1 MPYQIRI
8 RRDTTSNWTSN
19 DPILALGEMGFAT
32 DTNEIRVGNG
42 PDVWSDLEPI
52 KSDADAIKIAGYNL
66 EAGPPLDGEVI
77 QFDTDTNTW
86 VYATVSGGPG
96 GGVTSVG
103 LTMPTDIFDVSTA
116 TITTSGTFTVTLDNQ
131 VANRVFAGP
140 TNGAAAPP
148 TFRALVSA
156 DIPNLAGTYQVTD
169 TSLQSIITATDPLT
183 GAGAG
188 NMLYLTGTKTF
199 TGTPLTTFGRSLV
212 DDTDAPT
219 ARTTLGLGTIATQAA
234 SNVAITG
241 GSLSG
246 VLVATG
252 TYNSPVNEAQLIK
265 ARKSNATNSPITK
278 GEVVYIVGSTGSHMT
293 VERARADVEAT
304 SAYTIGIA
312 ATDISDTADGYI
324 MQNGRLTGLS
334 TLTTATYADGDTLY
348 LSESTAGGYRKTLP
362 TAPNHGVFLGFVIKA
377 NAGNT
382 GEMDVRINNYQEV
395 SELSDV
401 LITSIN
407 DGHMLVW
414 DNTDLRWE
422 NKTPNQVLTN
432 IGAAAA
438 ADLADY
444 SPITHGHGNITSSG
458 AIGSTSGMLVKT
470 TTSGVLTTQTKGTG
484 SQYLKMNSGG
494 TDVEFGT
501 IAIGELPT
509 GTTSTT
515 VALGNHTHGLTTNGD
530 ILYHDGTGLAR
541 LAKGSSGQVLT
552 ATASTI
558 NWETPSAT
566 GSVPDFILYR
576 LGIT

>member
-1 MPYQIRI
+1 MPYQIRV
-8 RRDTTSNWTSN
+8 RRDTAVNWSDN
-19 DPILALGEMGFAT
+19 NPILALGEIGYV
-32 DTNEIRVGNG
+32 TNENRFKIGDGNLAWNSL
-42 PDVWSDLEPI
+42 PFTCD
-52 KSDADAIKIAGYNL
+52 IAS
-66 EAGPPLDGEVI
+66 LDGFPLPAGNPANNNTLV
-77 QFDTDTNTW
+77 FNSSTNQWT
-86 VYATVSGGPG
+86 YAAGGAG
-96 GGVTSVG
+96 GGSVTSVG
-103 LTMPTDIFDVSTA
+103 LSMPNIFAVANTPVTGSDVL
-116 TITTSGTFTVTLDNQ
+116 TVTFNTQ
-131 VANRVFAGP
+131 VMKTFLAGP
-140 TNGAAAPP
+140 ISGGNQAP
-148 TFRALVSA
+148 TFRTIATTDLPDLSA
-156 DIPNLAGTYQVTD
+156 SYQVYD

-278 GEVVYIVGSTGSHMT
+278 GEVVYIVGSTGTHMT

-377 NAGNT
+377 NTGNA
-382 GEMDVRINNYQEV
+382 GEMDVRIQNYQELE
-395 SELSDV
+395 ELSDV
-401 LITSIN
+401 AITSAATN
-407 DGHMLVW
+407 DFLVY
-414 DNTDLRWE
+414 DT
-422 NKTPNQVLTN
+422 NKWVDKAP
-432 IGAAAA
+432 
-438 ADLADY
+438 ADAR
-444 SPITHGHGNITSSG
+444 T
-458 AIGSTSGMLVKT
+458 
-470 TTSGVLTTQTKGTG
+470 
-484 SQYLKMNSGG
+484 
-494 TDVEFGT
+494 
-501 IAIGELPT
+501 
-509 GTTSTT
+509 
-515 VALGNHTHGLTTNGD
+515 ALGLGTAAQSNTGDFATASHTHGLTTNGD